1 MVTSTFFDLQR
12 ELTTNTTFINKAQ
25 RLMDGIT
32 KAERAGEVED
42 MKENMKELL
51 TLCEFNPSLLV
62 PYYFPKFPDQDP
74 MTLWSRPHA
83 FAMMSFTINGS
94 LTIQASRQVGKCIT
108 GDTEVTV
115 LNEVTGKTCK
125 ESMASLFNSAKQAA
139 QEHQ

>member
-1 MVTSTFFDLQR
+1 
-12 ELTTNTTFINKAQ
+12 
-25 RLMDGIT
+25 MDGIT
-32 KAERAGEVED
+32 KAEKAGEAED

-94 LTIQASRQVGKCIT
+94 LTIQASRQVGKCVT
-108 GDTEVTV
+108 FDTKIVTKNSDGQIREETMENFF
-115 LNEVTGKTCK
+115 NEAKEAWQVGKDVT
-125 ESMASLFNSAKQAA
+125 
-139 QEHQ
+139 